1 MRIMMRVLLSAMTS
15 LVGTLALAVF
25 SILSIMF
32 QTTEEEAYRTA
43 LFGSVFFRS
52 ELLDDGNIEASAGIQ
67 SFAPLG
73 VIWAVIF
80 VFCLLV
86 FAIYDRL
93 KARRRELLEQQDDA
107 LG

>member
-32 QTTEEEAYRTA
+32 QTTEEAYRTA

-52 ELLDDGNIEASAGIQ
+52 ELLDSGNIGATAGVR
-67 SFAPLG
+67 SFVPLG
-73 VIWAVIF
+73 VIWVVVF

-86 FAIYDRL
+86 FVIYDRL
-93 KARRRELLEQQDDA
+93 KARRRELLEQQDNA